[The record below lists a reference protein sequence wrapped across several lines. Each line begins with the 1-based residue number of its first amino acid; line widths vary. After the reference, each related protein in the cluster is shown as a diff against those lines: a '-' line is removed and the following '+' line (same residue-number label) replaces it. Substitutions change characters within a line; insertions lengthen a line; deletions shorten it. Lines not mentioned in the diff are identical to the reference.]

1 MINVLNIYKIFFYLF
16 ITFETTNI
24 SKIFSVQALVDSEA
38 TGIFINCSFMKKYYM
53 NTHKLPKSIL
63 VKDESS
69 GLNLFS
75 FSFPFLFYFHFP
87 FDFLFYFLFL
97 ELGLGLE

>member
-16 ITFETTNI
+16 ITFETTST

-38 TGIFINCSFMKKYYM
+38 TEIFINYSFMKKYYM

-63 VKDESS
+63 VYNIDNTSDKNRQITKVVDVV
-69 GLNLFS
+69 LC
-75 FSFPFLFYFHFP
+75 Y
-87 FDFLFYFLFL
+87 
-97 ELGLGLE
+97 